1 MIKNPLS
8 KESQAYR
15 GDARS
20 AYLTRLEESAN
31 EMRNSS
37 GTRERTLTKTHQ
49 EIKLHPLRI
58 VEKTTPNSKKYL
70 WDVRTR
76 AVQHADDSSSV
87 PILCTKDEMG
97 SITGYKKHSK
107 DGETMT
113 QGAIFAKEFLEHH
126 GVLGMK
132 WGHRKASEVTTQT
145 HTHPIT
151 RKTKVSSAGGHHLP
165 PHPDAI
171 KAEVHQR
178 TLKSSGH
185 AALSNKELRDL
196 ITRKQLEDQ
205 ASIVTSR
212 QGKKFAQRQ
221 LEVAGQQ
228 QVQKGLGTAAAK
240 GAKRLGAIGLAAA

>member
-76 AVQHADDSSSV
+76 AVQHADDHFCSV
-87 PILCTKDEMG
+87 MAHTDG
-97 SITGYKKHSK
+97 SGFITHLEALKTH
-107 DGETMT
+107 MA
-113 QGAIFAKEFLEHH
+113 QGAIFVGEFLEHH

-132 WGHRKASEVTTQT
+132 WGHRKSSAITTQT
-145 HTHPIT
+145 HTHPVT
-151 RKTKVSSAGGHHLP
+151 RQTKVSSAGGHHLP
-165 PHPDAI
+165 AHPDAI
-171 KAEVHQR
+171 KAEEHQR

-185 AALSNKELRDL
+185 AALSNEQLRDL
-196 ITRKQLEDQ
+196 ITRRQLEAQATQVTTRKGQKFATKQLE
-205 ASIVTSR
+205 V
-212 QGKKFAQRQ
+212 G
-221 LEVAGQQ
+221 GQQ
-228 QVQKGLGTAAAK
+228 QVPEGPFRGS
-240 GAKRLGAIGLAAA
+240 